1 MVRVLKHEV
10 PFFGVII
17 TFALVVSLV
26 GFNMNY
32 GDPFNLAIRL
42 TALNGFIALSIAAMM
57 SPFLKE
63 ITLFFK
69 KPFTK
74 IHHYFAAVGLLLI
87 TVHPITVVLQSFD
100 PTLFLPN
107 LRSFYLFMFYG
118 GSVALIAIYAAF
130 GAVLLRKK
138 AMAYWRPFHALMY
151 VALFFGVVHANLA
164 GMDLQNMF
172 IMIIYDALF
181 AGVVA
186 AFVLKRWQIHRI
198 RARKNNSV
206 NHQK

>member
-1 MVRVLKHEV
+1 
-10 PFFGVII
+10 
-17 TFALVVSLV
+17 
-26 GFNMNY
+26 
-32 GDPFNLAIRL
+32 
-42 TALNGFIALSIAAMM
+42 
-57 SPFLKE
+57 
-63 ITLFFK
+63 
-69 KPFTK
+69 
-74 IHHYFAAVGLLLI
+74 
-87 TVHPITVVLQSFD
+87 
-100 PTLFLPN
+100 
-107 LRSFYLFMFYG
+107 MFYG

-186 AFVLKRWQIHRI
+186 AFVLKRWQFHRI